1 MVTGSYTG
9 ELFLYTLL
17 NLENV
22 RQLDLR
28 SFSPYKYNSPFSTQS
43 LIPNDVALLDK
54 TLYIG
59 TKDGFLVSLNI
70 QNDMNCSRFLRLSD
84 SPIRFSSNNGG
95 DLLLFIYS
103 KSIWL
108 LNLRESSFPERVFFE
123 ETFERTVLAVTR
135 LPYTHGSGRMQP
147 DNLAIIRD
155 DGLMVVSIFPF
166 KEPNLR
172 HVSIMERAH
181 KILCFFNSSL
191 FIILCKSK
199 NPNGRLRFIDK
210 KTLKS
215 LPHWE
220 MKLKSKE
227 SEEELIFDQ
236 NEIPTA
242 SCIWSVKR
250 ENRIS
255 KKLLIGCALEGTNQN
270 SKFGSIKVLDI
281 SKSKDAHSTSIR
293 VLELTS
299 FNHPY
304 PITHIKQVDDV
315 ILFTSGSR
323 IYCTS
328 YDAQNKK
335 LKVVTCLKTLS
346 SDITWLD
353 VKDGFLLV
361 TTKFDSVF
369 QFSYSSHDGRL
380 DLRIAYSDPCTNS
393 YVNHTRIGSHIF
405 AGDKLHSSISI
416 MNDDAFS
423 ARTTFRVSCIAR
435 VFTADFRCSWELGR
449 ENIHDKD
456 RTVLC
461 VGVNGE
467 IFFVRLVASNDTEV
481 HELAIDMNKAK
492 LPNNVLKNTLEK
504 LNVPFMNKVSGTGLF
519 SINKP
524 SYDYAEN
531 KNTLIDY
538 DLDDISNFYQIDTC
552 I

>member
-1 MVTGSYTG
+1 
-9 ELFLYTLL
+9 
-17 NLENV
+17 
-22 RQLDLR
+22 
-28 SFSPYKYNSPFSTQS
+28 
-43 LIPNDVALLDK
+43 
-54 TLYIG
+54 
-59 TKDGFLVSLNI
+59 
-70 QNDMNCSRFLRLSD
+70 MNCSRFLRLSE
-84 SPIRFSSNNGG
+84 SPIRLGENDDS
-95 DLLLFIYS
+95 DQLLFIYS

-108 LNLRESSFPERVFFE
+108 LNLRESAFPERVFFE
-123 ETFERTVLAVTR
+123 ETFERTVLALKR
-135 LPYTHGSGRMQP
+135 LPYTSGSGKMQP
-147 DNLAIIRD
+147 ENLTIIRD
-155 DGLMVVSIFPF
+155 DGLLVVSIVPF

-172 HVSIMERAH
+172 HVSVMERAH
-181 KILCFFNSSL
+181 KIQCFFNSSL

-236 NEIPTA
+236 NEVPTA
-242 SCIWSVKR
+242 SCIWSVQR

-255 KKLLIGCALEGTNQN
+255 KKLLIGCALEGINQS

-281 SKSKDAHSTSIR
+281 SKSKDGHSTSIR

-328 YDAQNKK
+328 YDIRNKK

-369 QFSYSSHDGRL
+369 QFSYSSHGGRL
-380 DLRIAYSDPCTNS
+380 DLRITYSDPCTNS
-393 YVNHTRIGSHIF
+393 YVNHTRIGSRIF

-423 ARTTFRVSCIAR
+423 ERTTFRVSCIAR
-435 VFTADFRCSWELGR
+435 VFTADFRCSWHVGR
-449 ENIHDKD
+449 EDIHDKD

-467 IFFVRLVASNDTEV
+467 IFFVRIVASDSKFHELVAD
-481 HELAIDMNKAK
+481 INKGE
-492 LPNNVLKNTLEK
+492 LPNGSLKSIIDK
-504 LNVPFMNKVSGTGLF
+504 LNIPFMNKVSGTGLF

-538 DLDDISNFYQIDTC
+538 DLDDISNYYPIDTC